1 MKALLFAL
9 LVLLASCSPTNG
21 EYTLIAHEDMT
32 DTLQVEVEVTTT
44 NDIIVNSG
52 MMYFEFIGANTYVD
66 SHRHTQYKGKWI
78 DNGFLLIGI
87 DNEDL
92 FYFTMSKK

>member
-9 LVLLASCSPTNG
+9 LILSACSVPDG

-32 DTLQVEVEVTTT
+32 DTTQVTVEVTSAD
-44 NDIIVNSG
+44 DIVINSG
-52 MMYFEFIGANTYVD
+52 MMYFEFIGHNTYVD
-66 SHRHTQYKGKWI
+66 SHRYTQYKGKKFE
-78 DNGFLLIGI
+78 NGFLLIGV

-92 FYFTMSKK
+92 YHFTKTNP